1 MSSMGLPIGGAG
13 CVFLSWA
20 LIFVSAEALPA
31 GEFSAALFGH
41 CLAVIVAWFSLGTS
55 SYPSK
60 FGFLKPVVVI
70 TCMSLLLAGT
80 QTGAF
85 SPLGQNSL
93 AGVLGIAVGVS
104 LGFALSLRNPRR
116 TLATFLCISISA
128 ILALEGFGAM
138 SAFTVLGV
146 NLIAA
151 LSMVLFR
158 LGEDRQS
165 EATVAHPSHHG
176 TIGFRTFD
184 AVLAAVLLSSEAAT
198 QYITAW
204 CFALSCSYLIGT
216 LNGTLGPVLSDVYRT
231 ERRHK
236 LVAIAART
244 NLGFLLIGGGG
255 VMFFF
260 LSAQFSLGQTHS
272 NPDLIAPIMMWLF
285 VSHCGPVI
293 MGASDLLMNITRMH
307 AQKSWVLL
315 LWGSM
320 AVGTILFLAPHNPV
334 TFAMWVAA
342 FHIGYSTHLAL
353 VLGLRHGVWPGIT
366 ALMQKEL
373 KLT

>member
-1 MSSMGLPIGGAG
+1 MSSIGLSIGGAG
-13 CVFLSWA
+13 CVFLAWV
-20 LIFVSAEALPA
+20 LVFISAETLPA
-31 GEFSAALFGH
+31 SEFSATLFGY
-41 CLAVIVAWFSLGTS
+41 CLAVIVALLSLGTP

-80 QTGAF
+80 LTGTF
-85 SPLGQNSL
+85 TLLGQNSL
-93 AGVLGIAVGVS
+93 AGVLGIAFGVS
-104 LGFALSLRNPRR
+104 LGFALTLRNPRR
-116 TLATFLCISISA
+116 TLAIFLCTSIAA
-128 ILALEGFGAM
+128 ILVLRNFGAM
-138 SAFTVLGV
+138 SAFTILGL

-151 LSMVLFR
+151 LSLVLFR
-158 LGEDRQS
+158 LGDDRHRQNT
-165 EATVAHPSHHG
+165 ATLTSHHG
-176 TIGFRTFD
+176 PTGVRTFD

-198 QYITAW
+198 QYLTAW

-216 LNGTLGPVLSDVYRT
+216 LNGTLGPVLADVYRT
-231 ERRHK
+231 ERRLK
-236 LVAIAART
+236 LVAVAART

-255 VMFFF
+255 IVFFF

-272 NPDLIAPIMMWLF
+272 NPDLIVPIMIWLF

-293 MGASDLLMNITRMH
+293 MGASDLLMSITGMH

-315 LWGSM
+315 LWAST
-320 AVGTILFLAPHNPV
+320 AVGTILFLAPDNPV
-334 TFAMWVAA
+334 TFAMWVAT

-366 ALMQKEL
+366 ALLQKEL